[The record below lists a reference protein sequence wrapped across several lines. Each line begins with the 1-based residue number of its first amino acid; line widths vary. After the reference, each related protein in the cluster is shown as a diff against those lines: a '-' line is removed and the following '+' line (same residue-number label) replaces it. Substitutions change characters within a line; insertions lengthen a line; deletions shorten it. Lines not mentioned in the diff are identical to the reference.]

1 MLSKLGPRLTYANVI
16 ATIALFVA
24 LGGGAYA
31 AATLPPSS
39 VGAAQIQRDA
49 VSSSKV
55 KNGSLLSKDFK
66 AGQLPT
72 GAPGRQGPSGTA
84 GPPGTQGIQGAQGP
98 KGDPGKVGSPGA
110 PGPATITTDG
120 QTDTAD
126 TFHAINIGAGL
137 ELSVDCASGNAN
149 LFIQPAS
156 AGDSFYGWGT
166 AWDGNALTRV
176 QNAGNLHVLASGTAD
191 IDGVARVTAGGQTSG
206 YAHVDVNIISA
217 SACNYHALVIPPS

>member
-1 MLSKLGPRLTYANVI
+1 MFTRIRAGLTYANVI
-16 ATIALFVA
+16 ATWALFLA

-39 VGAAQIQRDA
+39 VGAAQIKRNA

-72 GAPGRQGPSGTA
+72 GAPGRKGPTGTT
-84 GPPGTQGIQGAQGP
+84 GPPGAQGL
-98 KGDPGKVGSPGA
+98 KGDPGQDGSPGA
-110 PGPATITTDG
+110 PGPAPITTDG
-120 QTDTAD
+120 QTDTGD
-126 TFHAINIGAGL
+126 TFHAVKIGAGL
-137 ELSVDCASGNAN
+137 ELNVDCASGNAN

-156 AGDSFYGWGT
+156 AGDTFYGWGT
-166 AWDGNALTRV
+166 AWDGSTLTRV
-176 QNAGNLHVLASGTAD
+176 QNAGNLHVLAAGTAD
-191 IDGVARVTAGGQTSG
+191 IDGVARATAPGQTSG